1 MIVER
6 ASGNTYLDTVVAPL
20 RHQTELVFTMLTDT
34 RGLLSWDEH
43 QAIYDALKS
52 GDADK
57 ARTATAQHMDNVILG
72 MVLRTPPGAAHA
84 PV

>member
-43 QAIYDALKS
+43 QAIHDALQS

-57 ARTATAQHMDNVILG
+57 ARDGDRSAHGQRDH
-72 MVLRTPPGAAHA
+72 RHGAADA
-84 PV
+84 TRCIPRPV

>member
-72 MVLRTPPGAAHA
+72 MVLRTPPGAGHA

>member
-6 ASGNTYLDTVVAPL
+6 ASGNTYLDTVVSPL

-43 QAIYDALKS
+43 QAIYDALKA
-52 GDADK
+52 GDAET
-57 ARTATAQHMDNVILG
+57 ARAATAQHMDNVIVG
-72 MVLRTPPGAAHA
+72 MVLRAPPGGD
-84 PV
+84 

>member
-43 QAIYDALKS
+43 QAIYDALEV
-52 GDADK
+52 
-57 ARTATAQHMDNVILG
+57 R
-72 MVLRTPPGAAHA
+72 
-84 PV
+84 